1 MFEKEQV
8 LQELH
13 GRLRSAGINPLDP
26 GVQAICDVVNGFY
39 AEKTKIVL
47 QMMQDV
53 LAKVE
58 DAGNA

>member
-13 GRLRSAGINPLDP
+13 GRLLAAGINPLDP
-26 GVQAICDVVNGFY
+26 QVQAISEVVNAFY
-39 AEKTKIVL
+39 AEKTQIVL
-47 QMMQDV
+47 KMMQDV

>member
-13 GRLRSAGINPLDP
+13 GRLLAAGINPLDP
-26 GVQAICDVVNGFY
+26 TVQTIAEVVNAFY
-39 AEKTKIVL
+39 AEKTRIVL

-58 DAGNA
+58 DPGNA

>member
-13 GRLRSAGINPLDP
+13 GRLTSAGINPLDP
-26 GVQAICDVVNGFY
+26 KVQAICDVVNGFY

>member
-26 GVQAICDVVNGFY
+26 AVQAICDVVNGFY

>member
-13 GRLRSAGINPLDP
+13 GRLLAAGVDPLDP
-26 GVQAICDVVNGFY
+26 KVQAICDVVNGFY

>member
-13 GRLRSAGINPLDP
+13 GRLVAAGINPLDP
-26 GVQAICDVVNGFY
+26 QVQAICDVVNAFY
-39 AEKTKIVL
+39 AEKTRIVL

>member
-13 GRLRSAGINPLDP
+13 GRLLEAGINPLDP
-26 GVQAICDVVNGFY
+26 KVQEICDVVNVFY
-39 AEKTKIVL
+39 AEKTRIVL

-58 DAGNA
+58 DAGNT

>member
-26 GVQAICDVVNGFY
+26 EVQAICDVVNGFY